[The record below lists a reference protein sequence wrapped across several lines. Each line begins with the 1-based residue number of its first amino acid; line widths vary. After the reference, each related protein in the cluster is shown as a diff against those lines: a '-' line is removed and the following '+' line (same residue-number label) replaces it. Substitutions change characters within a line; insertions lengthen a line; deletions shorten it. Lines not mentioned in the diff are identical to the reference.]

1 MTTNTNPHEESTMT
15 TGRMAELAEWWK
27 TAERGSARK
36 GDVVI
41 EKVSDEQYNTFIA
54 FEDDDQEY
62 DEFRILERAPQ
73 PKPAWCDAV
82 AVWASSRNQ
91 YVETR
96 TVWKRKQRGWISTEG
111 DVSAEDELIDPI
123 PLIEAR
129 VTDEMVERGRNIGV
143 RGRKP
148 DAEMVRR
155 ILSSAFGLKTY

>member
-1 MTTNTNPHEESTMT
+1 MTKNL
-15 TGRMAELAEWWK
+15 MAELAERWK
-27 TAERGSARK
+27 TAETGIARK
-36 GDVVI
+36 GDTVI
-41 EKVSDEQYNTFIA
+41 EKVSDEHYNTYIA

-62 DEFRILERAPQ
+62 DEFRIVERAPQ

-111 DVSAEDELIDPI
+111 DVSTEDELIDPI

-143 RGRKP
+143 KGRRP
-148 DAEMVRR
+148 EAEMVRR
-155 ILSSAFGLKTY
+155 ILACGLGLEKY